1 MPSKKSQPAIIGI
14 PWSLKSI
21 WNERLD
27 AQPERALLPRNY
39 CYASELGAAFCDRYL
54 KMNAVPF
61 TNPPNFRSKRKF
73 AAGDAW
79 EWLVGLVLMS
89 SNMLQKKQVKVD
101 AQMKDCLSVHGRL
114 DFIAGGK
121 FDYDS
126 AMKQIELVNST
137 LCLINMD
144 VPPFFMDAAD
154 KFVKNYKGQFLEEVI
169 YECKT
174 VSTFMMEKVQK
185 SGAMPH
191 HILQNYHY
199 VKGNEQKILKGKI
212 GYVGKDDCL
221 MEEFD
226 IADDAAIRKIYITD
240 IKQMTGYYNRGFDK
254 KNPLRFLPPIEKH
267 ILFEEGTWRFTKNF
281 KVEYSQYLKMLYGF
295 ETPEDFRETC
305 QGKIAA
311 WSRAFKR
318 YVLEGKEIKR
328 KVKNEIKITVCE
340 LTASNKEKRAEC
352 IKEGFDWDKY
362 VKLARKDGAFVNSD
376 ETEENE

>member
-1 MPSKKSQPAIIGI
+1 MAKTKSQPSIVGI
-14 PWSLKSI
+14 PWSLKTI

-27 AQPERALLPRNY
+27 AQPERPLLPRNY
-39 CYASELGAAFCDRYL
+39 LYASELGSAFSDRYL
-54 KMNAVPF
+54 KMNAVPY

-89 SNMLQKKQVKVD
+89 SNMLQKKQIKVD
-101 AQMKDCLSVHGRL
+101 TQLNGYLSVHGRL

-126 AMKQIELVNST
+126 AMKQVELVNNT
-137 LCLINMD
+137 LTLINIET
-144 VPPFFMDAAD
+144 PPFFMDAAAGFI
-154 KFVKNYKGQFLEEVI
+154 KKYKDQFLEEVI

-185 SGAMPH
+185 TGAMSH
-191 HILQNYHY
+191 HILQDYHY

-212 GYVGKDDCL
+212 GYVCKDDCL

-226 IADDAAIRKIYITD
+226 VLDNPAIKKLYVTD
-240 IKQMTGYYNRGFDK
+240 IKQMSEFYNRGFDK
-254 KNPLRFLPPIEKH
+254 NNPQRLMPPKEKA
-267 ILFEEGTWRFTKNF
+267 ILFEEGLWRFTKNF
-281 KVEYSQYLKMLYGF
+281 KVEYSPYLKMLHGF
-295 ETPEDFRETC
+295 ETPEDFRNSC
-305 QGKIAA
+305 QGKIAS

-318 YVLEGKEIKR
+318 FVLEGKEVKT
-328 KVKNEIKITVCE
+328 KVKGEIKISVME

-352 IKEGFDWDKY
+352 IKEGFDWDKL
-362 VKLARKDGAFVNSD
+362 VKAARKDGAFVDAD
-376 ETEENE
+376 ETEEE